1 METTVAPG
9 PHQQS
14 CPWSSRKEPAPRPQK
29 HTNPGVTWKHEP
41 PKLAEVKRSKY
52 RGRTIFIRIQFTQGQ
67 SVELGSIAELASAA
81 AGGTGTILS
90 IFALSYARGAN
101 ATAEQTRLDMK
112 EDAEKN
118 REIASEREKK
128 LDLKQSEVDRR
139 ESDREDREKK
149 RVEDEIAR
157 EKRNMAG
164 SLQAWW
170 AKHGDDWGVI
180 VSNRGPAATV
190 FHDVAIR
197 CTGNHYGTAITFET
211 FPLESIS

>member
-1 METTVAPG
+1 M
-9 PHQQS
+9 
-14 CPWSSRKEPAPRPQK
+14 
-29 HTNPGVTWKHEP
+29 
-41 PKLAEVKRSKY
+41 
-52 RGRTIFIRIQFTQGQ
+52 
-67 SVELGSIAELASAA
+67 ELGSIAELASAA

-118 REIASEREKK
+118 REITSEREKK

-211 FPLESIS
+211 FPPGVYFVKSGDKNRKWGFPIHVATLDNYESILKSPDHKVEQVRFSDPAGETWEWTPKTGIRTVDDA